1 MEKQMKPDMSEYILK
16 TPQKPKPGF
25 VQETISRSTI
35 AYTFDG
41 LGNEKTVDPK
51 SYVAYARIDKING
64 RERHYVKVAKIGAMA
79 GRLPNPKDPDDRY
92 STGAKVGGTP
102 VYDWHFVKPEIFK
115 EYLNFLKTGEKKW
128 LNAAQS
134 HLKS

>member
-1 MEKQMKPDMSEYILK
+1 MKADMSEFILK
-16 TPQKPKPGF
+16 VPPKKPAGF
-25 VQETISRSTI
+25 VQEAVSKTST

-41 LGNEKTVDPK
+41 LGNEKIVDSK
-51 SYVAYARIDKING
+51 SYVAYARKDVING
-64 RERHYVKVAKIGAMA
+64 RERHYVKVAKMGPMS

-92 STGAKVGGTP
+92 ATGAKVGGTP
-102 VYDWHFVKPEIFK
+102 VYDWHFVKKEIFQ